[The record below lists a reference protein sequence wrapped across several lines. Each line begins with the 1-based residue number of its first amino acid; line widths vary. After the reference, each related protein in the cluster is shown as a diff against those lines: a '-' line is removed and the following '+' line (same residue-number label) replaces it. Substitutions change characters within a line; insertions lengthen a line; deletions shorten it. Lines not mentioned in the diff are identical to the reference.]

1 MSDYNDEGYD
11 GDEAYLEHKPQF
23 ASAPGQARKTATV
36 EDSLEA
42 AAELKHMKEDARRK
56 AKERRAAL
64 AKYGK
69 GALPPEEW

>member
-1 MSDYNDEGYD
+1 MSDKYDET
-11 GDEAYLEHKPQF
+11 DEANLAHKPQF

-42 AAELKHMKEDARRK
+42 AAELKHMVGDARRK
-56 AKERRAAL
+56 ARERRQAL
-64 AKYGK
+64 SKWGK

>member
-1 MSDYNDEGYD
+1 MSNKNDE
-11 GDEAYLEHKPQF
+11 GDEAYRPHKPQF
-23 ASAPGQARKTATV
+23 PSAPGQARKTATV

-42 AAELKHMKEDARRK
+42 AAELKHMKEDARKK
-56 AKERRAAL
+56 ARERREAL